1 MLIFPFLC
9 VDNNSSP
16 RESRSSHHSNFKTIP
31 VAAPLTSA
39 VSDEPIVV
47 TSSDSRLLVNQTEP
61 YCFEEVEALD
71 EDQRQKR
78 KIRSARRQV
87 DLLEANEAHLTTMIN
102 SVLSSSRDYL
112 TNNTVRAS
120 VVRYL
125 TQKMRS
131 FGLVTGHQVFDPQEF
146 SELVRHFHLSRK
158 YVTMHFVLVKLFR
171 FIHNYTFSS
180 CLV

>member
-1 MLIFPFLC
+1 M
-9 VDNNSSP
+9 
-16 RESRSSHHSNFKTIP
+16 P
-31 VAAPLTSA
+31 VAAPLISA

-158 YVTMHFVLVKLFR
+158 YVTKRNFVLTKLFN
-171 FIHNYTFSS
+171 FLHYYTFSS
-180 CLV
+180 CIV